1 MILYH
6 GSTVPVEKPEIRIS
20 ESFLDF
26 GTGFYTTTSLQQAE
40 RWARIKM
47 RRENKPV
54 GYVSVYEFDLDK
66 PKPRPSFI
74 RYHNADRMAA
84 VCCQKRQR

>member
-40 RWARIKM
+40 QTNRSGMSPSMSLIWI
-47 RRENKPV
+47 
-54 GYVSVYEFDLDK
+54 K
-66 PKPRPSFI
+66 PKPRPSFTAI
-74 RYHNADRMAA
+74 TTRIWNGCSLLSKTAE
-84 VCCQKRQR
+84 VK

>member
-26 GTGFYTTTSLQQAE
+26 GTGFL
-40 RWARIKM
+40 
-47 RRENKPV
+47 
-54 GYVSVYEFDLDK
+54 
-66 PKPRPSFI
+66 
-74 RYHNADRMAA
+74 YHDVLAA
-84 VCCQKRQR
+84 GGALGKNQDA

>member
-40 RWARIKM
+40 RWARIKT

-54 GYVSVYEFDLDK
+54 GYVLILMR
-66 PKPRPSFI
+66 PNPGPSFTAI
-74 RYHNADRMAA
+74 RTPIWNGCSLLSKTAEA
-84 VCCQKRQR
+84 K

>member
-40 RWARIKM
+40 RWAKRYDT
-47 RRENKPV
+47 PV
-54 GYVSVYEFDLDK
+54 VNYIPSV
-66 PKPRPSFI
+66 
-74 RYHNADRMAA
+74 
-84 VCCQKRQR
+84 

>member
-40 RWARIKM
+40 RWARKM
-47 RRENKPV
+47 CIRDRNCSVLKCSVRHRASSPAAFASPNSQ
-54 GYVSVYEFDLDK
+54 SVYWVENGSRLA
-66 PKPRPSFI
+66 SFP
-74 RYHNADRMAA
+74 
-84 VCCQKRQR
+84 